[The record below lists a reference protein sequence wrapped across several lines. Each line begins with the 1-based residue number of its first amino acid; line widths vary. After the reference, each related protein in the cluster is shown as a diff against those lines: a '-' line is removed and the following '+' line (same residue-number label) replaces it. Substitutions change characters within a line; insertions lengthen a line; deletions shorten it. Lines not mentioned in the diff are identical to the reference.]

1 MGKYIYP
8 DAIITTAGHV
18 DHGKTTLVH
27 ALSGVWVARY
37 SEEIKRAMTVKL
49 GYMTI
54 GLYECPSMEGEFRVI
69 SDGLLKDGRCP
80 NGDEPILR
88 RKVSILDVPGHE
100 VLISTM
106 ISGISYVDAALL
118 VIDASMPVP
127 QPQTEEHFT
136 ALSIMGLD
144 KLIVVQNKLD
154 LVAKEQALEN
164 YKQIKRFLSGT
175 WAEDSPII
183 PVSSLHKVNI
193 EAVSTLVDRLAKP
206 REVSSGDFRM
216 LVLRSFNVNKPGTA
230 PDKLVGGVL
239 GGTVIRGMAKVGD
252 EIEIRPGLKLGNK
265 YVPITTKIVSIAI
278 GNERVDEARPG
289 GLVGIGTELDPALTK
304 ADSLVGSVI
313 GKPGTLPPVWNDL
326 SLEFHRIEKP
336 GDEALKELSFK
347 PKDVVMVHVGS
358 AAVMGI
364 VKGFH
369 GGRLDVMLRKAV
381 SAEEDSKVVI
391 TKQVNNRWRIVG
403 YGILKDGN
411 VVLD

>member
-1 MGKYIYP
+1 MSRYIYP
-8 DAIITTAGHV
+8 DAIIATAGHV

-49 GYMTI
+49 GYITI
-54 GLYECPSMEGEFRVI
+54 GLYECQSMEGEFRII
-69 SDGLLKDGRCP
+69 SDGLLKDGKCP
-80 NGDEPILR
+80 NGDEPVLK

-106 ISGISYVDAALL
+106 ISGISYIDAAML
-118 VIDASMPVP
+118 VVDASMPVP

-136 ALSIMGLD
+136 ALTIMGLN
-144 KLIVVQNKLD
+144 KLIVAQNKLD
-154 LVAKEQALEN
+154 LVSKEQALDN
-164 YKQIKRFLSGT
+164 YKQIKRFLGNT
-175 WAEDSPII
+175 WAKNSPII
-183 PVSSLHKVNI
+183 PVSSLHRINI
-193 EAVSTLVDRLAKP
+193 EAISSLIDQLVPP

-216 LVLRSFNVNKPGTA
+216 LVLRSFNVNKPGTT
-230 PDKLVGGVL
+230 PDKLIGGVL
-239 GGTVIRGMAKVGD
+239 GGTVTKGSAKVGD

-265 YVPITTKIVSIAI
+265 YEPIITKIVSIAI
-278 GNERVDEARPG
+278 GNEYIEEARPG

-304 ADSLVGSVI
+304 ADSLVGSVV
-313 GKPGTLPPVWNDL
+313 GKPGTLPPVW
-326 SLEFHRIEKP
+326 SEMTLEFSRIEMP
-336 GDEALKELSFK
+336 SNSSLKDVTFK
-347 PKDVVMVHVGS
+347 PKDIVMIHVGS

-369 GGRLDVMLRKAV
+369 GGKLDVTLRKAV
-381 SAEEDSKVVI
+381 STEQSSKVVI

-411 VVLD
+411 VVLE

>member
-1 MGKYIYP
+1 MGKYVYP
-8 DAIITTAGHV
+8 NAIIATAGHV

-49 GYMTI
+49 GYITI
-54 GLYECPSMEGEFRVI
+54 GLYECPSMEGEFRII
-69 SDGLLKDGRCP
+69 SDGLLKDGKCP
-80 NGDEPILR
+80 NGDEPVLK

-106 ISGISYVDAALL
+106 ISGISYIDAALL

-136 ALSIMGLD
+136 ALTIMGLN

-154 LVAKEQALEN
+154 LVSKEQALEN
-164 YKQIKRFLSGT
+164 YKQIKQFLSNT
-175 WAEDSPII
+175 WASNSPIV

-193 EAVSTLVDRLAKP
+193 EAISSLIDKLVPPK
-206 REVSSGDFRM
+206 ETSSGDFRM
-216 LVLRSFNVNKPGTA
+216 LILRSFNVNRPGTP

-239 GGTVIRGMAKVGD
+239 GGTVIKGSAKVGD

-265 YVPITTKIVSIAI
+265 YEPIITKIVSIAI
-278 GNERVDEARPG
+278 GNEHIDEARPG

-304 ADSLVGSVI
+304 ADSLVGSVV
-313 GKPGTLPPVWNDL
+313 GKPDTLPPVWTEL
-326 SLEFHRIEKP
+326 TLEFHKIEKP
-336 GDEALKELSFK
+336 DDQALREVTFK

-369 GGRLDVMLRKAV
+369 GDKLDVILRKAV
-381 SAEEDSKVVI
+381 SAEENSKAVI

-403 YGILKDGN
+403 YGILKGGN
-411 VVLD
+411 AVLE

>member
-8 DAIITTAGHV
+8 NAIIATAGHV

-49 GYMTI
+49 GYITI
-54 GLYECPSMEGEFRVI
+54 GLYECPSMEGEFRII
-69 SDGLLKDGRCP
+69 SDGLLKDGKCP

-106 ISGISYVDAALL
+106 ISGISYIDAALL

-136 ALSIMGLD
+136 ALTIMGLNR
-144 KLIVVQNKLD
+144 LIVVQNKLD
-154 LVAKEQALEN
+154 LVSKEQALEN
-164 YKQIKRFLSGT
+164 YRQIRQFLSNT
-175 WAEDSPII
+175 WASNSPVI

-193 EAVSTLVDRLAKP
+193 EAVSTLINELVPPKETAD
-206 REVSSGDFRM
+206 GNFRM
-216 LVLRSFNVNKPGTA
+216 LVLRSFNVNRPGTP

-239 GGTVIRGMAKVGD
+239 GGTVIRGSARVGD

-265 YVPITTKIVSIAI
+265 YEPIITRVTSIAI
-278 GNERVDEARPG
+278 GSEYVEEARPG

-304 ADSLVGSVI
+304 ADSLVGSVV
-313 GKPGTLPPVWNDL
+313 GKPGTLPPVWTEL
-326 SLEFHRIEKP
+326 TLEFHRIERP
-336 GDEALKELSFK
+336 GDQALREVTFK
-347 PKDVVMVHVGS
+347 PKDVIMVHAGS
-358 AAVMGI
+358 AAIMGI

-369 GGRLDVMLRKAV
+369 GDKLDVMLRKAV

-403 YGILKDGN
+403 YGILKGGN
-411 VVLD
+411 AVLE

>member
-1 MGKYIYP
+1 MSKYIYP

-49 GYMTI
+49 GYITI

-69 SDGLLKDGRCP
+69 SDGLLKDGKCP
-80 NGDEPILR
+80 NGDEPKLK

-136 ALSIMGLD
+136 ALSIMGLN

-154 LVAKEQALEN
+154 LVNKEQALEN
-164 YKQIKRFLSGT
+164 YRQIKQFLKGT
-175 WAEDSPII
+175 WAEGSPII
-183 PVSSLHKVNI
+183 PASSLHKVNI
-193 EAVSTLVDRLAKP
+193 EAISSLIDQLVPP
-206 REVSSGDFRM
+206 REVSGGDFRM
-216 LVLRSFNVNKPGTA
+216 LVLRSFNVNRPGTP

-239 GGTVIRGMAKVGD
+239 GGTVIRGSARVGD
-252 EIEIRPGLKLGNK
+252 EVEIRPGLKLGNK
-265 YVPITTKIVSIAI
+265 YEPILTKVTSIAI
-278 GNERVDEARPG
+278 GNEYVEEARPG

-304 ADSLVGSVI
+304 ADSLVGSVV
-313 GKPGTLPPVWNDL
+313 GKPGTLPPVWSDL
-326 SLEFHRIEKP
+326 TLEFHRIEKP
-336 GDEALKELSFK
+336 SDSALKEVSFK

-358 AAVMGI
+358 AAIMGI

-369 GGRLDVMLRKAV
+369 GGKLDVVLRKAV
-381 SAEEDSKVVI
+381 SAEEGSKVVI
-391 TKQVNNRWRIVG
+391 TKQVSNRWRIVG
-403 YGILKDGN
+403 YGVLKDGT
-411 VVLD
+411 VVLE

>member
-49 GYMTI
+49 GYITI

-69 SDGLLKDGRCP
+69 SDGLLKDGKCP

-175 WAEDSPII
+175 WAEGSPII

-313 GKPGTLPPVWNDL
+313 GKPGTLPPVWSDL
-326 SLEFHRIEKP
+326 FLEFHRIEKP

-369 GGRLDVMLRKAV
+369 GGKLDVMLRKAV

>member
-1 MGKYIYP
+1 MSKYIYP

-49 GYMTI
+49 GYITI

-69 SDGLLKDGRCP
+69 SDGLLKDGKCP
-80 NGDEPILR
+80 NGDEPKLK

-136 ALSIMGLD
+136 ALSIMGLN

-154 LVAKEQALEN
+154 LVNKEQALEN
-164 YKQIKRFLSGT
+164 YRQIKQFLKGT
-175 WAEDSPII
+175 WAEGSPII
-183 PVSSLHKVNI
+183 PASSLHKVNI
-193 EAVSTLVDRLAKP
+193 EVISSLIDQLVPP
-206 REVSSGDFRM
+206 REVSGGDFRM
-216 LVLRSFNVNKPGTA
+216 LVLRSFNVNRPGTP

-239 GGTVIRGMAKVGD
+239 GGTVIRGSARVGD
-252 EIEIRPGLKLGNK
+252 EVEIRPGLKLGNK
-265 YVPITTKIVSIAI
+265 YEPILTKVTSIAI
-278 GNERVDEARPG
+278 GNEYVEEARPG

-304 ADSLVGSVI
+304 ADSLVGSVV
-313 GKPGTLPPVWNDL
+313 GKPGTLPPVWSDL
-326 SLEFHRIEKP
+326 TLEFHRIEKP
-336 GDEALKELSFK
+336 SDSALKEVSFK

-358 AAVMGI
+358 AAIMGI

-369 GGRLDVMLRKAV
+369 GGKLDVVLRKAV
-381 SAEEDSKVVI
+381 SAEEGSKVVI
-391 TKQVNNRWRIVG
+391 TKQVSNRWRIVG
-403 YGILKDGN
+403 YGVLKDGT
-411 VVLD
+411 VVLE